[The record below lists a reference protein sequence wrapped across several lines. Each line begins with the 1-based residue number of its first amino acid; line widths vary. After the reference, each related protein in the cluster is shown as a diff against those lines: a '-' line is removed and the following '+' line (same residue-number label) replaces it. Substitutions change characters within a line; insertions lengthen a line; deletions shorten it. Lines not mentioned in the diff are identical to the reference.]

1 MNKTRIFT
9 YILCIFTAVLM
20 LLPIL
25 WAVSTSFKNNWDVRE
40 FPPQWIPF
48 PPVFRSFQLLFFPT
62 PEDISTGLVP
72 AEPFLSYMI
81 ASIIVASSVTVLNLV
96 ICSFAAFAFSRLEFR
111 GREILFGA
119 ILATMMIPG
128 NIKAIPAFLITHQLG
143 MVNSYF
149 GLIIP
154 HAAGVTVTFLLRQFF
169 TTFPNELEEAA
180 TIDGCSRFGC
190 FWRIILPNS
199 KTAIIAAGLTLF
211 ILEWNNF
218 LWPLIVIPSGR
229 IRTLPVGLRVYA
241 GGEIVMSN
249 WPLNMAG
256 VIVATLPVLILFL
269 LAHRYFLKGV
279 VLSGLT
285 K

>member
-1 MNKTRIFT
+1 M
-9 YILCIFTAVLM
+9 
-20 LLPIL
+20 
-25 WAVSTSFKNNWDVRE
+25 KNNCDVRD
-40 FPPQWIPF
+40 FPPKWIPI
-48 PPVFRSFQLLFFPT
+48 PPVFRSFQLLFSPT
-62 PEDISTGLVP
+62 SEDITTGLVP

-81 ASIIVASSVTVLNLV
+81 ASIIVASSVTFLNL
-96 ICSFAAFAFSRLEFR
+96 ILCSIAAFAFSRLEFR

-128 NIKAIPAFLITHQLG
+128 NIKAIPAFLVTHQLG
-143 MVNSYF
+143 MVNSYW

-180 TIDGCSRFGC
+180 IIDGCSRFGC

-199 KTAIIAAGLTLF
+199 KGALIAAGLTLF

-229 IRTLPVGLRVYA
+229 IRTLPVGLAVYA

-256 VIVATLPVLILFL
+256 VIVATLPVLILFV
-269 LAHRYFLKGV
+269 LAHRYFIRGV

>member
-1 MNKTRIFT
+1 LNKTKIFT
-9 YILCIFTAVLM
+9 YILCIFTTVL
-20 LLPIL
+20 LLFPIF
-25 WAVSTSFKNNWDVRE
+25 WAASTSLKNNWEVRD

-62 PEDISTGLVP
+62 PDDIRIGLVP
-72 AEPFLSYMI
+72 SQPFVSYI
-81 ASIIVASSVTVLNLV
+81 ITSIIVSVSVTFLNLV
-96 ICSFAAFAFSRLEFR
+96 ICSLAAFAFSRLEFR

-128 NIKAIPAFLITHQLG
+128 NIKAIPAFLVSHQLG
-143 MVNSYF
+143 IVDSYL

-154 HAAGVTVTFLLRQFF
+154 PAAGVTVTFLLRQFF
-169 TTFPNELEEAA
+169 NTFPDELEEAA

-199 KTAIIAAGLTLF
+199 KGAFIASGLTLF
-211 ILEWNNF
+211 ILNWNSF

-229 IRTLPVGLRVYA
+229 IRTLTVGLRAYA
-241 GGEIVMSN
+241 GGEIVMAN

-256 VIVATLPVLILFL
+256 VIVATLPVLILFV
-269 LAHRYFLKGV
+269 LAHRYFLRGV